1 MIQFFTLA
9 ELGAESED
17 CFHPEFLNE
26 LEFLRRCYGKPMIV
40 TSCAR
45 TKLYN
50 DSLANSSPRSLH
62 IWDKPQHAGQFGCM
76 AIDVKCDDSYN
87 RRKLVRSALILNWT
101 VGVAYSFL
109 HLDKRSMIGL
119 DSKLFVY

>member
-1 MIQFFTLA
+1 MIQFFTLK
-9 ELGAESED
+9 ELGAESEKQ
-17 CFHPEFLNE
+17 FHPN
-26 LEFLRRCYGKPMIV
+26 FLRELKMLRKHYGKPMIV

-62 IWDKPQHAGQFGCM
+62 IWDKPQHVGQLGCM
-76 AIDVKCDDSYN
+76 AIDVKCEDSYN
-87 RRKLVRSALILNWT
+87 RRELVRSALILNWT
-101 VGVAYSFL
+101 VGVAHSFL
-109 HLDKRSMIGL
+109 HLDMRSMIGL